1 MSIRR
6 AHDLFS
12 RIHAVATAEAVEAAA
27 TAANA
32 QLKLEQARHRSVA
45 SSHPNSHPRGGYAKA
60 MANRW
65 DIEVVLS
72 TSETTAPTMKTT
84 MAMTASM
91 MLTPFPET

>member
-65 DIEVVLS
+65 VPPADPVAVEAGRRCL
-72 TSETTAPTMKTT
+72 
-84 MAMTASM
+84 
-91 MLTPFPET
+91 PEHDRD